1 MHDFPAP
8 KIESREAPVRK
19 PSKKLPLVTAYNP
32 KKTVK
37 EGEPVLPHASLP
49 LAATRN
55 RARSECFQI
64 LLKQLHRQRVVC
76 WPAPAIA
83 LNAADQPLAVMVDVD
98 QREMAVG
105 AVSMALPTVRTFTV
119 VDHRK

>member
-1 MHDFPAP
+1 M
-8 KIESREAPVRK
+8 RK
-19 PSKKLPLVTAYNP
+19 PSKKLPFVTAYNP

-76 WPAPAIA
+76 WPTPPIAID
-83 LNAADQPLAVMVDVD
+83 AADQPFAVVVDLD
-98 QREMAVG
+98 QRAVTMRAESG
-105 AVSMALPTVRTFTV
+105 AL
-119 VDHRK
+119 